1 MSSIENARP
10 LFPSFDDYKGAMT
23 AIFRL
28 QDTYHLGAES
38 LSDGIVPGARK
49 SAALSINDMFELG
62 RHAYDIKDWFHTRGW
77 MEACLKKMG
86 ADASKDGITRFDV
99 LDHLAFTEYH
109 VSTQFL
115 DHKHSASLGPKVC
128 NQEVYTVSQQNFLEW
143 LQGNPFAFKEIFPL
157 NPQKPLFR

>member
-28 QDTYHLGAES
+28 QDTYHLGADS

-86 ADASKDGITRFDV
+86 ADVSKDGITRFDV
-99 LDHLAFTEYH
+99 LDHLAFAEYQ
-109 VSTQFL
+109 VTKFSIY
-115 DHKHSASLGPKVC
+115 C
-128 NQEVYTVSQQNFLEW
+128 
-143 LQGNPFAFKEIFPL
+143 
-157 NPQKPLFR
+157 